1 MFPSRVMVLKL
12 SKKVHFSKFY
22 ADLSKSFEEIYIY
35 ASKRSR
41 NALRK
46 MVLFIMLT
54 YFGDI
59 RV

>member
-12 SKKVHFSKFY
+12 SKKVDFLKFY
-22 ADLSKSFEEIYIY
+22 ADLSKSIEEIYIY